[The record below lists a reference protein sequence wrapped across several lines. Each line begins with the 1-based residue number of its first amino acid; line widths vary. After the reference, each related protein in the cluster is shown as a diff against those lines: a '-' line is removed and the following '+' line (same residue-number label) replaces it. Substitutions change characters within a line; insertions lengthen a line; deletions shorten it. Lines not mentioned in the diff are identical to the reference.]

1 MKTVVTH
8 WIFALCMLF
17 TFARAATS
25 KPVEGQVVVRVDPGH
40 RHHYR
45 LSSPVL
51 SAS

>member
-1 MKTVVTH
+1 MKTLVTH
-8 WIFALCMLF
+8 WILVLCMLF

-25 KPVEGQVVVRVDPGH
+25 KPGEGQVVVQVDPEH

-51 SAS
+51 LAS